1 MMQSICP
8 LAAAGPIKLSLEKER
23 EKEFSSGLHVWVGCG
38 GGQVF
43 SGVLKKKVSGRV
55 EWDAII
61 LIIRR
66 GARDESSL
74 VRMIG
79 WSLFLSNYACK
90 SGKEQ

>member
-1 MMQSICP
+1 MQTICP
-8 LAAAGPIKLSLEKER
+8 LAAAGPIKLSHEKER
-23 EKEFSSGLHVWVGCG
+23 MREKSFSSGLHVWVGCG
-38 GGQVF
+38 GGILRCF
-43 SGVLKKKVSGRV
+43 KKVFYRV

-61 LIIRR
+61 LIIGR

-79 WSLFLSNYACK
+79 WFLFLFNYACK